1 VLLDVNNV
9 HVSALNQG
17 ADPEQALSAYLR
29 AIPADAIGEIHLAGH
44 AVRDLGQGRQVRIDD
59 HGSPVRSEVWALYE
73 MTIQALGPRPTLIE
87 WDTDLPSFAV
97 LQAEAALAQAVL
109 NRAPARRAALHG

>member
-1 VLLDVNNV
+1 
-9 HVSALNQG
+9 
-17 ADPEQALSAYLR
+17 
-29 AIPADAIGEIHLAGH
+29 
-44 AVRDLGQGRQVRIDD
+44 
-59 HGSPVRSEVWALYE
+59 